1 MKKLAFVLTAILAS
15 ANLLAEETKTVAQA
29 NPDMELLIYSGIA
42 GAVITIFGLVI
53 LKLKGRDTLIRLITR
68 AEILFDY
75 GKNSEK
81 LEYVLSNARM
91 VIPAP
96 FKWFVTKESVGKL
109 VAFLREDLGIIQA
122 SKNSENR

>member
-1 MKKLAFVLTAILAS
+1 MKKLAFVLTAFLAS

-29 NPDMELLIYSGIA
+29 EPDMELLIYSGIA
-42 GAVITIFGLVI
+42 GAVITVFGLVI

-68 AEILFDY
+68 AEILFDH

-96 FKWFVTKESVGKL
+96 FKWFVNKESVGKL